1 MKKFIWHS
9 LVLSLLFI
17 PMNVL
22 SRIDYVRAWNDGEPK
37 YVMRIFLILLVW
49 TLCYA
54 MHMILDI
61 NETRK

>member
-9 LVLSLLFI
+9 LVLSLLFF

-22 SRIDYVRAWNDGEPK
+22 SRIDYVHVWNDGEPK
-37 YVMRIFLILLVW
+37 YVMRIFVILVVW
-49 TLCYA
+49 SLWYV